1 MVGMS
6 LRQAK
11 YLGMAPSVAGGC
23 VAVGEEGRDCASL
36 VGHDYIGLIPED
48 WTLRDGAYSRLTA
61 AQISRIKRHLTQRCD
76 GWAGA
81 ARVNTERAQTLAMLG
96 ID

>member
-23 VAVGEEGRDCASL
+23 VAVGAEGLDAAEV
-36 VGHDYIGLIPED
+36 VGHDCIGIVPED
-48 WTLRDGAYSRLTA
+48 WALRDGAYSRLTA